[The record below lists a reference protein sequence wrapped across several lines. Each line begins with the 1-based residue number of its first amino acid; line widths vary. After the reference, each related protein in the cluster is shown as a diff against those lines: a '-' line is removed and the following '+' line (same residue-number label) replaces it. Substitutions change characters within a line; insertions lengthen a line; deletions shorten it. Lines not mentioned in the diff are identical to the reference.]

1 MPLPNSAGPRCW
13 PRPAGS
19 AGCRPDGHVVRF
31 PGGSAI
37 PGPSGAGARQPRG
50 RPPTRIAELPPAGA
64 ERGPVEIVVRRLVP
78 GDVDAVAAMIER
90 CSPATLYRRFHGVTR
105 PSRAAPLLMAGA
117 GRDSFGAWIG
127 DDCVAVGGLVP
138 GRPDDCNS
146 PSGHIGVL
154 VEDAWQ
160 RKGVGSAL
168 VAALVVRARE
178 QGLAGIV
185 ADIQAESEFLRP
197 MLGRIGP
204 TATSFEYGGYT
215 ICVDLAA

>member
-1 MPLPNSAGPRCW
+1 MR
-13 PRPAGS
+13 
-19 AGCRPDGHVVRF
+19 
-31 PGGSAI
+31 
-37 PGPSGAGARQPRG
+37 
-50 RPPTRIAELPPAGA
+50 TAELTPPATG
-64 ERGPVEIVVRRLVP
+64 RHLGEIVISPLVP
-78 GDVDAVAAMIER
+78 RDVDAVAAMIGR

-117 GRDSFGAWIG
+117 GKDSFGAWYG
-127 DDCVAVGGLVP
+127 DECVAVGGLVP
-138 GRPDDCNS
+138 GKADDCNS

-168 VAALVVRARE
+168 VAALVVRARQ

-185 ADIQAESEFLRP
+185 ADIQTESEFLRP

-204 TATSFEYGGYT
+204 MSTSFGYGGYT
-215 ICVDLAA
+215 ICVNLAA